1 MVRLPRSP
9 LVALVLLGVHAAS
22 WAPGAWGL
30 TQLRRISYDPLSRRI
45 VIKADGPLAPLSYLV
60 AADNCWEIELRHTDY
75 SHLTFDLQDL
85 PADPVRGFVFNVS
98 KPATARVIFYLSRP
112 APFPYRDRAITR
124 HAYSVGLGPL
134 TKAGPSVSV
143 GARFALKPVEKR
155 PLPYPE
161 WAMIGP
167 ASSHWDWQTS
177 SQVLFS
183 SNVFQFNDGPS
194 QAGARLSYRGLYR
207 QYLPQV
213 HGVLLGDVEQQSLR
227 FVEPRFDYGN
237 VVTSVAL
244 NHTLSPWIQLFEGG
258 AMQYSKADF
267 MPEASFLDS
276 NLFTGAGIFG
286 KAPGGGM
293 WYGSLTV
300 DRVATSLLRD
310 SYYGQAL
317 RLGYRRLLFWNL
329 SLQGQGTLQRVDP
342 MVVSTPFFR
351 SYLYGS
357 LETRAKRGWS
367 YGVRALSGAQQL
379 SGTLSW
385 YSEVGPF
392 LQTRF

>member
-1 MVRLPRSP
+1 MVGIPRSS
-9 LVALVLLGVHAAS
+9 LVALALLGIHGGVS
-22 WAPGAWGL
+22 APSAWGL
-30 TQLRRISYDPLSRRI
+30 TELQHISYDPQSRRI
-45 VIKADGPLAPLSYLV
+45 VIKANGPLAPLSYLV
-60 AADNCWEIELRHTDY
+60 ATKNCWVIELRHTDY
-75 SHLTFDLQDL
+75 AHLRFELRNL
-85 PADPVRGFVFNVS
+85 PAEPVQGFMFTFS
-98 KPATARVIFYLSRP
+98 QPATARVIFYLKRP
-112 APFPYRDRAITR
+112 APFPYRDRAITSN
-124 HAYSVGLGPL
+124 AYCVGLG
-134 TKAGPSVSV
+134 SVTSASQSAQT
-143 GARFALKPVEKR
+143 GSQFALQPERKR
-155 PLPYPE
+155 PVPYPE
-161 WAMIGP
+161 WAMVGP
-167 ASSHWDWQTS
+167 ESSHWDWQTS

-183 SNVFQFNDGPS
+183 SNIFQFNDGPA
-194 QAGARLSYRGLYR
+194 QAGALLSYRGLYR

-213 HGVLLGDVEQQSLR
+213 HGMLLGDVEQQSLR
-227 FVEPRFDYGN
+227 FVEPRFDYGD

-244 NHTLSPWIQLFEGG
+244 NHTLSPWIQWFEGG

-267 MPEASFLDS
+267 MPQASFIDS

-286 KAPGGGM
+286 SAPGGGM

-317 RLGYRRLLFWNL
+317 RVGYQRPLLWNL

-342 MVVSTPFFR
+342 MVISTPFFR

-357 LETRAKRGWS
+357 LETRTKRSWS
-367 YGVRALSGAQQL
+367 YGVRALSGAQQV
-379 SGTLSW
+379 SGKLGW